1 MLTVEIKT
9 NQMRKTKSIHS
20 ELTIARE
27 SATITCI
34 LAVTQRPAEEQE
46 SFVVGKKEGCWHV
59 LVGPYWHEEAVCKLT
74 KREASCVAG

>member
-27 SATITCI
+27 SAAITCI
-34 LAVTQRPAEEQE
+34 LAVTRRPADERE
-46 SFVVGKKEGCWHV
+46 SFVVAKKGRLLAC
-59 LVGPYWHEEAVCKLT
+59 PD
-74 KREASCVAG
+74 

>member
-34 LAVTQRPAEEQE
+34 LANSRAGRGERKLYSGKKGRQE
-46 SFVVGKKEGCWHV
+46 TCALTGSVGVGK
-59 LVGPYWHEEAVCKLT
+59 L
-74 KREASCVAG
+74 

>member
-9 NQMRKTKSIHS
+9 NQMRKAKPIHS

-34 LAVTQRPAEEQE
+34 LAVTQRQAEEWE
-46 SFVVGKKEGCWHV
+46 SFVVEKKKGRL
-59 LVGPYWHEEAVCKLT
+59 LVCPDWTLLA
-74 KREASCVAG
+74 